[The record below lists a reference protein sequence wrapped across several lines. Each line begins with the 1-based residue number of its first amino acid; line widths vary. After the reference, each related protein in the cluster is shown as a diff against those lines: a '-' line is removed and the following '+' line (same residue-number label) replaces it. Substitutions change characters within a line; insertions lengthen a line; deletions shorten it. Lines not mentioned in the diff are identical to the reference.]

1 MKKLMLFVA
10 LATCAAVLAA
20 GPKAKSGARRTP
32 RRASQQQTV
41 GGVKVKSDVRRA
53 PYQGAISVDA
63 ASGRVIFE
71 DRADAK
77 CCPASVT
84 KLMTLL
90 LVLEDMH
97 ALKYSTVDEVTAT
110 VRCTREKPSVCGLKP
125 GMKIT
130 VDELLFAM
138 LVHSSNDAA
147 VLLAENSTAR
157 NAGRE
162 IQGGDLQAFVQRMNE
177 KAKALGMAH
186 TSFVTPNGFPP
197 PHGSGK
203 PYDTSTARDL
213 VKLARA
219 LVKYGEVYRW
229 TSAKTYTMKT
239 VVNKQGQPVKFLNH
253 NNILRMDKKKI
264 VNAQGESE
272 VDGLKTGYAEYCG
285 SSIILTG
292 KRNGHRAIVVVV
304 GSETSK
310 LRDEHARRLM
320 VDALD
325 AVSR

>member
-1 MKKLMLFVA
+1 MKKLMLLMV
-10 LATCAAVLAA
+10 LAACAAVVAA
-20 GPKAKSGARRTP
+20 PKAKKAPARRAP
-32 RRASQQQTV
+32 QKQAV
-41 GGVKVKSDVRRA
+41 AGLKVKSDVRRT

-63 ASGRVIFE
+63 SSGKVIFE

-97 ALKYSTVDEVTAT
+97 ALKYSPVDEVTAS

-130 VDELLFAM
+130 VDELLFVM
-138 LVHSSNDAA
+138 LVHSANDAA

-157 NAGRE
+157 NAGRD

-177 KAKALGMAH
+177 KAKELGMTN
-186 TSFVTPNGFPP
+186 TSFVTANGFPP
-197 PHGSGK
+197 PYGSGK

-213 VKLARA
+213 VKLAHA
-219 LVKYGEVYRW
+219 LVKYNEIYRW

-239 VVNKQGQPVKFLNH
+239 IVNKQGQPVKFLNH

-264 VNAQGESE
+264 VNAKGESE

-292 KRNGHRAIVVVV
+292 KRDGHRAIVVVV

-320 VDALD
+320 VSALD

>member
-1 MKKLMLFVA
+1 MKKLMLLVA
-10 LATCAAVLAA
+10 LAACAAALAA
-20 GPKAKSGARRTP
+20 PKVKGGARRAP
-32 RRASQQQTV
+32 KQQTV
-41 GGVKVKSDVRRA
+41 AGVKVKSDVRRT
-53 PYQGAISVDA
+53 PYQGAICVDA

-97 ALKYSTVDEVTAT
+97 AMKYSPVDEVTAT
-110 VRCTREKPSVCGLKP
+110 ARCTREKPSVCGLKP
-125 GMKIT
+125 GMRIT

-138 LVHSSNDAA
+138 LVHSANDAA

-177 KAKALGMAH
+177 KAQALGMAS

-219 LVKYGEVYRW
+219 LVKYTEIYRW

-239 VVNKQGQPVKFLNH
+239 ITTKEGQPLTFLNH
-253 NNILRMDKKKI
+253 NNILRKDKQKI

-272 VDGLKTGYAEYCG
+272 VDGLKTGYADYCG

-292 KRNGHRAIVVVV
+292 KRNGHRVIVIVV

>member
-1 MKKLMLFVA
+1 MKKLMLLMVLVA
-10 LATCAAVLAA
+10 CAAAVAA
-20 GPKAKSGARRTP
+20 PKAKKGPARRAP
-32 RRASQQQTV
+32 QRQAV
-41 GGVKVKSDVRRA
+41 AGLKVKSDVRRT

-63 ASGRVIFE
+63 ASGKVIFE

-97 ALKYSTVDEVTAT
+97 AMKYSPVDEVTAT
-110 VRCTREKPSVCGLKP
+110 VRCTREKPSVCGLRP
-125 GMKIT
+125 GLKIS

-138 LVHSSNDAA
+138 LVHSANDAA

-162 IQGGDLQAFVQRMNE
+162 IQGGDLQAFVVRMNE
-177 KAKALGMAH
+177 KAKELDMAS

-219 LVKYGEVYRW
+219 LVKYKEIYRW
-229 TSAKTYTMKT
+229 TSAKTYTMKSIT
-239 VVNKQGQPVKFLNH
+239 TKEGQPLTFLNH
-253 NNILRMDKKKI
+253 NNILRKDKQKI

-272 VDGLKTGYAEYCG
+272 VDGLKTGYADYCG

-292 KRNGHRAIVVVV
+292 KRNGHRAIVIVV

-320 VDALD
+320 VSALD

>member
-1 MKKLMLFVA
+1 MIKTILACASAA
-10 LATCAAVLAA
+10 LACSLALA
-20 GPKAKSGARRTP
+20 RTPPETAFRRTP
-32 RRASQQQTV
+32 YV
-41 GGVKVKSDVRRA
+41 
-53 PYQGAISVDA
+53 GAIAVDA
-63 ASGRVIFE
+63 ATGRVLFE
-71 DRADAK
+71 RNADVVAR
-77 CCPASVT
+77 PASVT

-90 LVLEDMH
+90 LCIEDMH
-97 ALKYSTVDEVTAT
+97 ALKYDPTTRVTAS
-110 VRCTREKPSVCGLKP
+110 VRCSREKPSVVGLKP
-125 GMKIT
+125 GQSMT
-130 VDELLFAM
+130 VDDLLMSIMVKSA
-138 LVHSSNDAA
+138 NDAA
-147 VLLAENSTAR
+147 VLLAENSTAK

-162 IQGGDLQAFVQRMNE
+162 IQPGDLQAFVMRMNS
-177 KAKALGMAH
+177 KAKELGMKNTH
-186 TSFVTPNGFPP
+186 YETPNGYPP
-197 PHGSGK
+197 PNGSGK

-219 LVKYGEVYRW
+219 LMRYNEVYRW

-239 VVNKQGQPVKFLNH
+239 VVNKDGRPVKFLNH

-292 KRNGHRAIVVVV
+292 KRNGHRAIVIVV

-320 VDALD
+320 VEALD

>member
-1 MKKLMLFVA
+1 MRKLVLLM
-10 LATCAAVLAA
+10 VLAA
-20 GPKAKSGARRTP
+20 CAAAVAAPKAKGGARRAP
-32 RRASQQQTV
+32 QQAAA
-41 GGVKVKSDVRRA
+41 GVKVKSDVRRA

-63 ASGRVIFE
+63 ESGRVIFE

-97 ALKYSTVDEVTAT
+97 AMKYSTVDEVTAT

-125 GMKIT
+125 GMKIS

-162 IQGGDLQAFVQRMNE
+162 IEGGDLQAFILRMNE
-177 KAKALGMAH
+177 KAKALGMAS

-219 LVKYGEVYRW
+219 LVKYREIYRW
-229 TSAKTYTMKT
+229 TSAKTYTMKAVT
-239 VVNKQGQPVKFLNH
+239 GKGGLPITFLNH

-285 SSIILTG
+285 SSIVLTG
-292 KRNGHRAIVVVV
+292 KRDGHRAIVVVV

-310 LRDEHARRLM
+310 MRDEHARRLM
-320 VDALD
+320 VSALD
-325 AVSR
+325 AVSH

>member
-1 MKKLMLFVA
+1 MKKLMLLAVFAACAAA
-10 LATCAAVLAA
+10 LAA
-20 GPKAKSGARRTP
+20 PKAKGGARR
-32 RRASQQQTV
+32 ASKPQAAV
-41 GGVKVKSDVRRA
+41 GVKVKSDVRRT
-53 PYQGAISVDA
+53 PYLGAISVDA

-97 ALKYSTVDEVTAT
+97 AMKYSTVDEVTAT

-138 LVHSSNDAA
+138 LVHSANDAA

-162 IQGGDLQAFVQRMNE
+162 IAGGDLQAFVQRMNE
-177 KAKALGMAH
+177 KAQALGMAA
-186 TSFVTPNGFPP
+186 TTFVTPNGFPP

-219 LVKYGEVYRW
+219 LVKYTEIYRW

-239 VVNKQGQPVKFLNH
+239 ITTKEGQPLTFLNH
-253 NNILRMDKKKI
+253 NNILRKDKQKI

-272 VDGLKTGYAEYCG
+272 VDGLKTGYADYCG

-292 KRNGHRAIVVVV
+292 KRNGHRVIVIVV

>member
-1 MKKLMLFVA
+1 MKKLMLLMVLVA
-10 LATCAAVLAA
+10 CAAAVAA
-20 GPKAKSGARRTP
+20 PKAKKGP
-32 RRASQQQTV
+32 VRRAPQKQV
-41 GGVKVKSDVRRA
+41 VAGVKVKSDVRRA

-63 ASGRVIFE
+63 ASGKVIFE

-162 IQGGDLQAFVQRMNE
+162 IQGGDLQAFVKRMNE
-177 KAKALGMAH
+177 KAKALGMAS

-197 PHGSGK
+197 PYGSGK

-219 LVKYGEVYRW
+219 LVKYTEVYRW

-239 VVNKQGQPVKFLNH
+239 VVNKDGRPVKFLNH

-304 GSETSK
+304 GSAGAKE
-310 LRDEHARRLM
+310 RDAHAARLLN
-320 VDALD
+320 DALG
-325 AVSR
+325 ALAW

>member
-1 MKKLMLFVA
+1 MRKGLLLVA
-10 LATCAAVLAA
+10 AFAACVAVFAA
-20 GPKAKSGARRTP
+20 
-32 RRASQQQTV
+32 
-41 GGVKVKSDVRRA
+41 GVKVRSDVRRS

-63 ASGRVIFE
+63 ASGRVLFE

-97 ALKYSTVDEVTAT
+97 ALKYSPVDEVAAT

-125 GMKIT
+125 GMKTT

-138 LVHSSNDAA
+138 LVHSANDAA

-162 IQGGDLQAFVQRMNE
+162 IQGGDLQAFIQRMNA
-177 KAKALGMAH
+177 KAKSLGMAS
-186 TSFVTPNGFPP
+186 TTFVTPNGYPP
-197 PHGSGK
+197 PYGSGR
-203 PYDTSTARDL
+203 PYDVSTPRDL

-219 LVKYGEVYRW
+219 LVKYNEIYRW
-229 TSAKTYTMKT
+229 TSAKTYTMKA
-239 VVNKQGQPVKFLNH
+239 VVNKEGKPVKFLNH
-253 NNILRMDKKKI
+253 NNILRQDKKKI
-264 VNAQGESE
+264 LNDKGESE

-285 SSIILTG
+285 SSIVLTG
-292 KRNGHRAIVVVV
+292 KRNGRRAIVVVA
-304 GSETSK
+304 GSEMSK
-310 LRDEHARRLM
+310 LRDQHARRLM

-325 AVSR
+325 AVSQR

>member
-1 MKKLMLFVA
+1 MKKLMLLMV
-10 LATCAAVLAA
+10 LAACAAVVAA
-20 GPKAKSGARRTP
+20 PQAKKAPARRAP
-32 RRASQQQTV
+32 QKQAV
-41 GGVKVKSDVRRA
+41 AGLKVKSDVRRT

-63 ASGRVIFE
+63 SSGKVIFE

-97 ALKYSTVDEVTAT
+97 ALKYSPVDEVTAS

-130 VDELLFAM
+130 VDELLFVM
-138 LVHSSNDAA
+138 LVHSANDAA

-157 NAGRE
+157 NAGRD

-177 KAKALGMAH
+177 KAKELGMTN
-186 TSFVTPNGFPP
+186 TSFVTANGFPP
-197 PHGSGK
+197 PYGSGK

-219 LVKYGEVYRW
+219 LVKYNEIYRW

-239 VVNKQGQPVKFLNH
+239 IVNKQGQPVKFLNH

-264 VNAQGESE
+264 VNAKGESE

-292 KRNGHRAIVVVV
+292 KRDGHRAIVVVV

-320 VDALD
+320 VSALD

>member
-1 MKKLMLFVA
+1 MKKIVL
-10 LATCAAVLAA
+10 LAA
-20 GPKAKSGARRTP
+20 FAACVSAI
-32 RRASQQQTV
+32 AA
-41 GGVKVKSDVRRA
+41 GVKVKSDVRRT
-53 PYQGAISVDA
+53 PYQGAISVEVNN
-63 ASGRVIFE
+63 GRVLFE
-71 DRADAK
+71 DRADLK

-97 ALKYSTVDEVTAT
+97 ALKYSPVDEVTAT

-125 GMKIT
+125 GMKMS
-130 VDELLFAM
+130 VDELIFAM
-138 LVHSSNDAA
+138 IVHSANDAA

-162 IQGGDLQAFVQRMNE
+162 IEGGDLQAFVVRMNE
-177 KAKALGMAH
+177 KAKALGMNS
-186 TSFVTPNGFPP
+186 TKFVTPNGYPP
-197 PHGSGK
+197 PYGSGR

-213 VKLARA
+213 SKLAMA
-219 LVKYGEVYRW
+219 LVKYNEIYRW

-239 VVNKQGQPVKFLNH
+239 IKNKEGKPVKFLNH
-253 NNILRMDKKKI
+253 NNILRQDKKKI
-264 VNAQGESE
+264 LNSKGESA

-292 KRNGHRAIVVVV
+292 KPGKDSLRRAIVVVV

-310 LRDEHARRLM
+310 LRDQHARRLM
-320 VDALD
+320 VDALGELSARKD
-325 AVSR
+325 PPKECLH

>member
-1 MKKLMLFVA
+1 MRKGLLLVA
-10 LATCAAVLAA
+10 AFAACVAVFAA
-20 GPKAKSGARRTP
+20 
-32 RRASQQQTV
+32 
-41 GGVKVKSDVRRA
+41 GVKVRSDVRRS

-63 ASGRVIFE
+63 ASGRVLFE

-97 ALKYSTVDEVTAT
+97 ALKYSPVDEVAAT

-125 GMKIT
+125 GMKTT

-138 LVHSSNDAA
+138 LVHSANDAA

-162 IQGGDLQAFVQRMNE
+162 MQGGDLQAFIQRMNA
-177 KAKALGMAH
+177 KAKALGMAS
-186 TSFVTPNGFPP
+186 TAFVTPNGYPP
-197 PHGSGK
+197 PYGSGR
-203 PYDTSTARDL
+203 PYDVSTPRDL

-219 LVKYGEVYRW
+219 LVKYNEIYRW
-229 TSAKTYTMKT
+229 TSAKTYTMKA
-239 VVNKQGQPVKFLNH
+239 VVNKEGKPVKFLNH
-253 NNILRMDKKKI
+253 NNILRQDKKKI
-264 VNAQGESE
+264 LNDKGESE

-285 SSIILTG
+285 SSIVLTG
-292 KRNGHRAIVVVV
+292 KRNGRRAIVVVA

-310 LRDEHARRLM
+310 LRDQHARRLM

-325 AVSR
+325 AVSQR

>member
-1 MKKLMLFVA
+1 MRKLIVL
-10 LATCAAVLAA
+10 AVLAA
-20 GPKAKSGARRTP
+20 CAAAFAAGAKQKGGAKTKSP
-32 RRASQQQTV
+32 AKVQA
-41 GGVKVKSDVRRA
+41 GVKVKSDVRRT
-53 PYQGAISVDA
+53 PYQGAVSVDA

-97 ALKYSTVDEVTAT
+97 AMKYSPVDEVTAT

-162 IQGGDLQAFVQRMNE
+162 IQGGDLQAFIQRMNG
-177 KAKALGMAH
+177 KAKELGMAS

-197 PHGSGK
+197 PHGSGR

-219 LVKYGEVYRW
+219 LVKYNEIYRW

-239 VVNKQGQPVKFLNH
+239 VTNKEGQPITFLNH
-253 NNILRMDKKKI
+253 NNILRKDKMKI

-272 VDGLKTGYAEYCG
+272 VDGLKTGYTEYCG
-285 SSIILTG
+285 SSIVLTG
-292 KRNGHRAIVVVV
+292 KRNGRRAIVVVV

-320 VDALD
+320 VDALE
-325 AVSR
+325 AVAHP

>member
-1 MKKLMLFVA
+1 MRKLVFLM
-10 LATCAAVLAA
+10 VLAA
-20 GPKAKSGARRTP
+20 CAATLAAPKAKSAA
-32 RRASQQQTV
+32 RRASRPAPKAAAA
-41 GGVKVKSDVRRA
+41 GVKVKSDVRRR

-97 ALKYSTVDEVTAT
+97 AMKYSTVDEVTAT
-110 VRCTREKPSVCGLKP
+110 VRCTRAKPSVCGLKP

-162 IQGGDLQAFVQRMNE
+162 IEGGDLQAFVQRMNE
-177 KAKALGMAH
+177 KAQSLDMTS
-186 TSFVTPNGFPP
+186 TSFVTPNGYPP
-197 PHGSGK
+197 PNGSGK

-219 LVKYGEVYRW
+219 LVKYPEIYRW
-229 TSAKTYTMKT
+229 TSAKTYTMK
-239 VVNKQGQPVKFLNH
+239 NILDKKGLPVKFYNH

-292 KRNGHRAIVVVV
+292 KRNGHRAIVIVV

>member
-1 MKKLMLFVA
+1 MKKLMLLV
-10 LATCAAVLAA
+10 VLAA
-20 GPKAKSGARRTP
+20 CAAAVAAPKAKGGARR
-32 RRASQQQTV
+32 ASKPQAAA
-41 GGVKVKSDVRRA
+41 GVKVKSDVRRT

-97 ALKYSTVDEVTAT
+97 AMKYSTVDEVTEVTAT

-138 LVHSSNDAA
+138 LVHSANDAA

-177 KAKALGMAH
+177 KAQALGMAS

-219 LVKYGEVYRW
+219 LVKYSEIYRW

-239 VVNKQGQPVKFLNH
+239 ITNKEGQPVKFLNH

-264 VNAQGESE
+264 INAQGESE

-285 SSIILTG
+285 SSIILSG
-292 KRNGHRAIVVVV
+292 KRNGHRAIVIVV

>member
-1 MKKLMLFVA
+1 MCY
-10 LATCAAVLAA
+10 TCAMKRINKRLTLLAGLMAMGAAVA
-20 GPKAKSGARRTP
+20 GPLPETAFRKTP
-32 RRASQQQTV
+32 YV
-41 GGVKVKSDVRRA
+41 
-53 PYQGAISVDA
+53 GAIAVDA
-63 ASGRVIFE
+63 ATGKVLFE
-71 DRADAK
+71 DHADTVAR
-77 CCPASVT
+77 PASVT

-97 ALKYSTVDEVTAT
+97 AMKYFTVDEVTAT

-162 IQGGDLQAFVQRMNE
+162 IEGGDLPAFVQRMNE
-177 KAKALGMAH
+177 RAQALGMAA
-186 TSFVTPNGFPP
+186 TSFVTPNGYPP
-197 PHGSGK
+197 PNGSGK

-219 LVKYGEVYRW
+219 LVKYPEVYRW

-239 VVNKQGQPVKFLNH
+239 ITNKAGQPVTFLNH

-292 KRNGHRAIVVVV
+292 KRNGHRAIVIVV

>member
-1 MKKLMLFVA
+1 MRKGLLLVA
-10 LATCAAVLAA
+10 AFAACATAFAA
-20 GPKAKSGARRTP
+20 
-32 RRASQQQTV
+32 
-41 GGVKVKSDVRRA
+41 GVKVKSDVRRS

-63 ASGRVIFE
+63 ASGRVLFE

-97 ALKYSTVDEVTAT
+97 ALKYSPVDEVAAT

-125 GMKIT
+125 GMKTT

-138 LVHSSNDAA
+138 LVHSANDAA

-162 IQGGDLQAFVQRMNE
+162 MQGGDLQAFIQRMNA
-177 KAKALGMAH
+177 KAKALGMAS
-186 TSFVTPNGFPP
+186 TKFVTPNGYPP
-197 PHGSGK
+197 PYGSGR
-203 PYDTSTARDL
+203 PYDVSTPRDL

-219 LVKYGEVYRW
+219 LVKYNEIYRW
-229 TSAKTYTMKT
+229 TSAKTYTMKA
-239 VVNKQGQPVKFLNH
+239 VVNKEGKPVKFLNH
-253 NNILRMDKKKI
+253 NNILRQDKKKI
-264 VNAQGESE
+264 LNDKGESE

-285 SSIILTG
+285 SSIVLTG
-292 KRNGHRAIVVVV
+292 KRNGRRAIVVVA

-310 LRDEHARRLM
+310 LRDQHARRLM

-325 AVSR
+325 AVSQR

>member
-1 MKKLMLFVA
+1 MCY
-10 LATCAAVLAA
+10 TCAMKRINKRLTLLAGLMAMGAAVA
-20 GPKAKSGARRTP
+20 GPMPETAFRKTP
-32 RRASQQQTV
+32 YV
-41 GGVKVKSDVRRA
+41 
-53 PYQGAISVDA
+53 GAIAVDA
-63 ASGRVIFE
+63 ATGKVLFE
-71 DRADAK
+71 DHADTVAR
-77 CCPASVT
+77 PASVT

-97 ALKYSTVDEVTAT
+97 AMKYDPTTRVTAS
-110 VRCTREKPSVCGLKP
+110 VRCSQEKPSVVGLKP
-125 GMKIT
+125 GQSMT
-130 VDELLFAM
+130 VDDLLLSIMVKSA
-138 LVHSSNDAA
+138 NDAA

-177 KAKALGMAH
+177 KAQALGMAS
-186 TSFVTPNGFPP
+186 TSFVTPNGYPP

-219 LVKYGEVYRW
+219 LVKYSEVYRW

-285 SSIILTG
+285 SSIILSG
-292 KRNGHRAIVVVV
+292 KRNGHRAIVIVV

>member
-1 MKKLMLFVA
+1 MKKLMLSAA
-10 LATCAAVLAA
+10 LAACAAAFAA
-20 GPKAKSGARRTP
+20 
-32 RRASQQQTV
+32 
-41 GGVKVKSDVRRA
+41 GVKVKSDVRRT

-97 ALKYSTVDEVTAT
+97 AMKYSTVDEVTAS

-162 IQGGDLQAFVQRMNE
+162 IQGGDLQAFVLRMNE
-177 KAKALGMAH
+177 KAKALGMAS
-186 TSFVTPNGFPP
+186 TSFVTPNGYPP
-197 PHGSGK
+197 PNGS
-203 PYDTSTARDL
+203 
-213 VKLARA
+213 
-219 LVKYGEVYRW
+219 
-229 TSAKTYTMKT
+229 
-239 VVNKQGQPVKFLNH
+239 
-253 NNILRMDKKKI
+253 
-264 VNAQGESE
+264 
-272 VDGLKTGYAEYCG
+272 
-285 SSIILTG
+285 
-292 KRNGHRAIVVVV
+292 
-304 GSETSK
+304 
-310 LRDEHARRLM
+310 
-320 VDALD
+320 
-325 AVSR
+325 

>member
-1 MKKLMLFVA
+1 MKKLMLLVVFA
-10 LATCAAVLAA
+10 ACAAAVAA
-20 GPKAKSGARRTP
+20 PKAKGGARRAP
-32 RRASQQQTV
+32 KQQAAA
-41 GGVKVKSDVRRA
+41 GVKVKSDVRRT

-90 LVLEDMH
+90 LVLEDMP
-97 ALKYSTVDEVTAT
+97 AMKYSPVDEVTAT

-138 LVHSSNDAA
+138 LVHSANDAA

-177 KAKALGMAH
+177 KAQALGMAA

-203 PYDTSTARDL
+203 PNDTSTARDL

-219 LVKYGEVYRW
+219 LVKYNEIYRW

-239 VVNKQGQPVKFLNH
+239 VVNREGVPVKFLNH

-292 KRNGHRAIVVVV
+292 KRNGHRAIVIVV

>member
-1 MKKLMLFVA
+1 MA
-10 LATCAAVLAA
+10 LVLVLA
-20 GPKAKSGARRTP
+20 
-32 RRASQQQTV
+32 
-41 GGVKVKSDVRRA
+41 DVRA
-53 PYQGAISVDA
+53 VQ
-63 ASGRVIFE
+63 
-71 DRADAK
+71 
-77 CCPASVT
+77 
-84 KLMTLL
+84 
-90 LVLEDMH
+90 
-97 ALKYSTVDEVTAT
+97 YSNVDEVTAT

-138 LVHSSNDAA
+138 LVHSANDAA

-162 IQGGDLQAFVQRMNE
+162 IAGGDLQAFVQRMNE
-177 KAKALGMAH
+177 KAKALGMAS

-219 LVKYGEVYRW
+219 LVKYSEIYRW

-239 VVNKQGQPVKFLNH
+239 ITNKEGQPVKFLNH

-292 KRNGHRAIVVVV
+292 KRNGHRAIVIVV

-320 VDALD
+320 VSALD

>member
-1 MKKLMLFVA
+1 MKKLMILVA
-10 LATCAAVLAA
+10 LAACAAAVAA
-20 GPKAKSGARRTP
+20 PKAKSGARRAP
-32 RRASQQQTV
+32 KQQAAA
-41 GGVKVKSDVRRA
+41 GVKVKSDVRRT

-63 ASGRVIFE
+63 ADGRVIFE

-97 ALKYSTVDEVTAT
+97 AMKYSTVDEVTAT
-110 VRCTREKPSVCGLKP
+110 VRCTREKPRVCGLKP
-125 GMKIT
+125 GMRIT

-138 LVHSSNDAA
+138 LVHSANDAA
-147 VLLAENSTAR
+147 VLLAEHSTAR
-157 NAGRE
+157 TADRA
-162 IQGGDLQAFVQRMNE
+162 IRGGDLQAFVLRMNE
-177 KAKALGMAH
+177 KAKALGMAS

-219 LVKYGEVYRW
+219 LVKYSEIYRW

-239 VVNKQGQPVKFLNH
+239 ITNREGQPVKFLNH

-320 VDALD
+320 ISALD
-325 AVSR
+325 AVSH

>member
-1 MKKLMLFVA
+1 MKKLILLVV
-10 LATCAAVLAA
+10 LAGCAAAFAA
-20 GPKAKSGARRTP
+20 PKAKGGARRAP
-32 RRASQQQTV
+32 KQQAAA
-41 GGVKVKSDVRRA
+41 GVKVKSDVRRT

-97 ALKYSTVDEVTAT
+97 AMKYSPVDAVTAT

-138 LVHSSNDAA
+138 LVHSANDAA

-157 NAGRE
+157 NAGRD
-162 IQGGDLQAFVQRMNE
+162 IAGGDLQAFVQRMNE
-177 KAKALGMAH
+177 KAKALGMAS

-219 LVKYGEVYRW
+219 LMKYTEIYRW
-229 TSAKTYTMKT
+229 TSAKTYTMKSIT
-239 VVNKQGQPVKFLNH
+239 TMEGQPLTFLNH
-253 NNILRMDKKKI
+253 NNILRKDKQKI

-272 VDGLKTGYAEYCG
+272 VDGLKTGYADYCG

-292 KRNGHRAIVVVV
+292 KRNGHRAIVIVV

-310 LRDEHARRLM
+310 MRDEHARRLM

-325 AVSR
+325 AISH

>member
-1 MKKLMLFVA
+1 MRKGLLLVA
-10 LATCAAVLAA
+10 AFAACVAVFAA
-20 GPKAKSGARRTP
+20 
-32 RRASQQQTV
+32 
-41 GGVKVKSDVRRA
+41 GVKVRSDVRRS

-63 ASGRVIFE
+63 ASGRVLFE

-97 ALKYSTVDEVTAT
+97 ALKYSPVDEVAAT

-125 GMKIT
+125 GMKTT

-138 LVHSSNDAA
+138 LVHSANDAA

-162 IQGGDLQAFVQRMNE
+162 IQGGDLQAFIQRMNA
-177 KAKALGMAH
+177 KAKSLGMAS
-186 TSFVTPNGFPP
+186 TTFVTPNGYPP
-197 PHGSGK
+197 PYGSGR
-203 PYDTSTARDL
+203 PYDVSTPRDL

-219 LVKYGEVYRW
+219 LVKYNEIYRW
-229 TSAKTYTMKT
+229 TSAKTYTMKA
-239 VVNKQGQPVKFLNH
+239 VVNKEGKPVKFLNH
-253 NNILRMDKKKI
+253 NNILRQDKKKI
-264 VNAQGESE
+264 LNDKGESE

-285 SSIILTG
+285 SSIVLTG
-292 KRNGHRAIVVVV
+292 KRNGRRAIVVVA

-310 LRDEHARRLM
+310 LRDQHARRLM

-325 AVSR
+325 AVSQR

>member
-1 MKKLMLFVA
+1 MKKLMLLMV
-10 LATCAAVLAA
+10 LAACAAVVAA
-20 GPKAKSGARRTP
+20 PKAKKGPARRAP
-32 RRASQQQTV
+32 QKQAV
-41 GGVKVKSDVRRA
+41 AGLKVKSDVRRA

-63 ASGRVIFE
+63 ASGKVIFE

-130 VDELLFAM
+130 VDELLFVM
-138 LVHSSNDAA
+138 LVHSANDAA

-177 KAKALGMAH
+177 KAKELGMTS

-197 PHGSGK
+197 PYGSGK

-219 LVKYGEVYRW
+219 LVKYNEIYRW

-239 VVNKQGQPVKFLNH
+239 IVNKQGQPVKFLNH

-292 KRNGHRAIVVVV
+292 KRDGHRAIVVVV

-310 LRDEHARRLM
+310 MRDEHARRLM
-320 VDALD
+320 VSALD

>member
-1 MKKLMLFVA
+1 MKKLMILV
-10 LATCAAVLAA
+10 VLAA
-20 GPKAKSGARRTP
+20 CAAASAAPKAKGGARRAP
-32 RRASQQQTV
+32 RQQAV
-41 GGVKVKSDVRRA
+41 AGVKVKSDVRRT

-97 ALKYSTVDEVTAT
+97 AMKYSPEDEVVAT

-125 GMKIT
+125 GIKIK

-162 IQGGDLQAFVQRMNE
+162 IQGGDLQAFILRMNE
-177 KAKALGMAH
+177 KAKSLGMAS

-197 PHGSGK
+197 PYGSGK

-219 LVKYGEVYRW
+219 LVKYTEIYRW
-229 TSAKTYTMKT
+229 TSAKTYVMKAIQD
-239 VVNKQGQPVKFLNH
+239 KAGQPITFLNH
-253 NNILRMDKKKI
+253 NNILRKDKMKI

-272 VDGLKTGYAEYCG
+272 VDGLKTGYADYCG

-310 LRDEHARRLM
+310 MRDEHARRLM
-320 VDALD
+320 VNALD
-325 AVSR
+325 AVSQ

>member
-1 MKKLMLFVA
+1 MKKLMLLMV
-10 LATCAAVLAA
+10 LAACAAVVAA
-20 GPKAKSGARRTP
+20 PKAKKGPARRAP
-32 RRASQQQTV
+32 QKQAV
-41 GGVKVKSDVRRA
+41 AGLKVKSDVRRA

-63 ASGRVIFE
+63 ASGKVIFE

-97 ALKYSTVDEVTAT
+97 ALKYSPVDEVTAS

-130 VDELLFAM
+130 VDELLFVM
-138 LVHSSNDAA
+138 LVHSANDAA

-162 IQGGDLQAFVQRMNE
+162 SQGGDHQVFVQRMNE
-177 KAKALGMAH
+177 KARELGMTS

-197 PHGSGK
+197 PYGSGR

-219 LVKYGEVYRW
+219 LVKYNEIYRW

-239 VVNKQGQPVKFLNH
+239 IVNKQGQPVKFLNH
-253 NNILRMDKKKI
+253 NNILRVDKKKI
-264 VNAQGESE
+264 VNAKGESE

-292 KRNGHRAIVVVV
+292 KRDGHRAIVVVV

-310 LRDEHARRLM
+310 MRDEHARRLM
-320 VDALD
+320 VSALD

>member
-1 MKKLMLFVA
+1 MKKLILLVV
-10 LATCAAVLAA
+10 LAGCAAAIAV
-20 GPKAKSGARRTP
+20 PKAKGGARRAP
-32 RRASQQQTV
+32 KQQAAA
-41 GGVKVKSDVRRA
+41 GVKVKSDVRRT

-97 ALKYSTVDEVTAT
+97 AMKYSPVDEVAAT
-110 VRCTREKPSVCGLKP
+110 VRCTREKPSVCGLRP
-125 GMKIT
+125 GLKIS

-138 LVHSSNDAA
+138 LVHSANDAA

-157 NAGRE
+157 NAGRD
-162 IQGGDLQAFVQRMNE
+162 IAGGDLQAFVQRMNA
-177 KAKALGMAH
+177 KAKSLGMAS

-219 LVKYGEVYRW
+219 LVKYKEIYRW
-229 TSAKTYTMKT
+229 TRAKTYTMKSIT
-239 VVNKQGQPVKFLNH
+239 TKEGQPLTFLNH
-253 NNILRMDKKKI
+253 NNILRKDKQKI

-292 KRNGHRAIVVVV
+292 KRNGRRAIVIVV

-320 VDALD
+320 VSALD

>member
-1 MKKLMLFVA
+1 MKKLMLLVFFA
-10 LATCAAVLAA
+10 ACAAVVAA
-20 GPKAKSGARRTP
+20 PKAKGGARRAP
-32 RRASQQQTV
+32 KQQAV
-41 GGVKVKSDVRRA
+41 AGVKVKSDVRRT

-97 ALKYSTVDEVTAT
+97 AMKYSTVDEVTAT
-110 VRCTREKPSVCGLKP
+110 VRCSREKPSVCGPKP

-162 IQGGDLQAFVQRMNE
+162 IQGGDLQAFILRMNE
-177 KAKALGMAH
+177 KAKSLGMAS

-219 LVKYGEVYRW
+219 LVKYNEVYRW

-239 VVNKQGQPVKFLNH
+239 ILNKEGQPITFLNH

-264 VNAQGESE
+264 VNAQGQNE

-310 LRDEHARRLM
+310 MRDEHARRLM
-320 VDALD
+320 VDALE

>member
-1 MKKLMLFVA
+1 MLFVA
-10 LATCAAVLAA
+10 LAACAAAFAA
-20 GPKAKSGARRTP
+20 PKAKGNV
-32 RRASQQQTV
+32 RRAPRPAPKAA
-41 GGVKVKSDVRRA
+41 GVKVKSDVRRT

-97 ALKYSTVDEVTAT
+97 AMKYSTVDEVTAT

-162 IQGGDLQAFVQRMNE
+162 IEGGDLPAFVQRMNE
-177 KAKALGMAH
+177 RAQALGMAA
-186 TSFVTPNGFPP
+186 TSFVTPNGYPP
-197 PHGSGK
+197 PNGSGK

-219 LVKYGEVYRW
+219 LVKYNEVYRW

-239 VVNKQGQPVKFLNH
+239 ITNKAGQPVTFLNH

-292 KRNGHRAIVVVV
+292 KRNGHRAIVIVV

>member
-1 MKKLMLFVA
+1 MRKIAVFAAVA
-10 LATCAAVLAA
+10 ACAAAFAA
-20 GPKAKSGARRTP
+20 GG
-32 RRASQQQTV
+32 
-41 GGVKVKSDVRRA
+41 KVKSDVRRT

-63 ASGRVIFE
+63 ASGKVIFE

-97 ALKYSTVDEVTAT
+97 AMKYSTVDEVTAT

-125 GMKIT
+125 GMKMS

-138 LVHSSNDAA
+138 LVHSANDAA
-147 VLLAENSTAR
+147 VLLAE
-157 NAGRE
+157 
-162 IQGGDLQAFVQRMNE
+162 
-177 KAKALGMAH
+177 
-186 TSFVTPNGFPP
+186 
-197 PHGSGK
+197 
-203 PYDTSTARDL
+203 
-213 VKLARA
+213 
-219 LVKYGEVYRW
+219 
-229 TSAKTYTMKT
+229 YTMKT
-239 VVNKQGQPVKFLNH
+239 IKNREGQPVKFLNH

-264 VNAQGESE
+264 VNANGESE

-292 KRNGHRAIVVVV
+292 KRDGRRAIVVVV

-320 VDALD
+320 VAALD
-325 AVSR
+325 EVSLHR

>member
-1 MKKLMLFVA
+1 MKKLMLLVTLAACAAA
-10 LATCAAVLAA
+10 LAA
-20 GPKAKSGARRTP
+20 PKAKGGARRAP
-32 RRASQQQTV
+32 KQQAAA
-41 GGVKVKSDVRRA
+41 GVKVKSDVRRT

-97 ALKYSTVDEVTAT
+97 AMKYSTVDEVTAT

-125 GMKIT
+125 GMKIS

-162 IQGGDLQAFVQRMNE
+162 IEGGDLQAFILRMNE
-177 KAKALGMAH
+177 KAKALGMAS

-219 LVKYGEVYRW
+219 LVKYREIYRW

-239 VVNKQGQPVKFLNH
+239 VTGKGGLPVTFLNH

-292 KRNGHRAIVVVV
+292 KRDGHRAIVVVV

>member
-1 MKKLMLFVA
+1 MKKLIVLMTLAACAAA
-10 LATCAAVLAA
+10 LAA
-20 GPKAKSGARRTP
+20 PKAKGGARRAP
-32 RRASQQQTV
+32 KQQAAA
-41 GGVKVKSDVRRA
+41 GVKVKSDVRRA

-63 ASGRVIFE
+63 ADGRVIFE

-97 ALKYSTVDEVTAT
+97 ALKYSPVDEVTAS

-130 VDELLFAM
+130 VDELLFVM
-138 LVHSSNDAA
+138 LVHSANDAA

-162 IQGGDLQAFVQRMNE
+162 IQGGDLQVFVQRMNE
-177 KAKALGMAH
+177 KARELGMTS

-197 PHGSGK
+197 PYGSGR

-219 LVKYGEVYRW
+219 LVKYNEIYRW

-239 VVNKQGQPVKFLNH
+239 IVNKQGQPVKFLNH
-253 NNILRMDKKKI
+253 NNILRVDKKKI
-264 VNAQGESE
+264 VNAKGESE

-292 KRNGHRAIVVVV
+292 KRDGHRAIVVVV

-310 LRDEHARRLM
+310 MRDEHARRLM
-320 VDALD
+320 VSAQD
-325 AVSR
+325 AVTR

>member
-1 MKKLMLFVA
+1 MKKLMLLV
-10 LATCAAVLAA
+10 VLAA
-20 GPKAKSGARRTP
+20 CAAAFAAPKAKGGARR
-32 RRASQQQTV
+32 ASKPQAAA
-41 GGVKVKSDVRRA
+41 GVKVKSDVRRT

-97 ALKYSTVDEVTAT
+97 AMKYATVDEVTAT

-162 IQGGDLQAFVQRMNE
+162 IQGGDLQAFVLRMNE
-177 KAKALGMAH
+177 KAKTLSMAS

-197 PHGSGK
+197 PYGSGR

-219 LVKYGEVYRW
+219 LVKYNEVYRW

-239 VVNKQGQPVKFLNH
+239 VVNKEGQPITFPNH

-264 VNAQGESE
+264 VNAKGESE

>member
-1 MKKLMLFVA
+1 MKKLILLVV
-10 LATCAAVLAA
+10 LAGCAAAIAV
-20 GPKAKSGARRTP
+20 PKAKGGARRAP
-32 RRASQQQTV
+32 KQQAAA
-41 GGVKVKSDVRRA
+41 GVKVKSDVRRT

-97 ALKYSTVDEVTAT
+97 AMKYSPVDEVAAT
-110 VRCTREKPSVCGLKP
+110 VRCTREKPSVCGLRP
-125 GMKIT
+125 GLKIS
-130 VDELLFAM
+130 VDELLFAR
-138 LVHSSNDAA
+138 LVHSANDAA

-157 NAGRE
+157 NAGRD
-162 IQGGDLQAFVQRMNE
+162 IAGGDLQAFVQRMNA
-177 KAKALGMAH
+177 KAKSLGMAS

-219 LVKYGEVYRW
+219 LMKYTEIYRW
-229 TSAKTYTMKT
+229 TSAKTYTMKSIT
-239 VVNKQGQPVKFLNH
+239 TKEGQPLTFLNH
-253 NNILRMDKKKI
+253 NNILRKDKQKI

-272 VDGLKTGYAEYCG
+272 VDGLKTGYADYCG

-292 KRNGHRAIVVVV
+292 KRNGHRAIVIVV

-320 VDALD
+320 VSALD

>member
-1 MKKLMLFVA
+1 MKKLIVLMTLAACAAA
-10 LATCAAVLAA
+10 LAA
-20 GPKAKSGARRTP
+20 PKAKGGARRAP
-32 RRASQQQTV
+32 KQQAAA
-41 GGVKVKSDVRRA
+41 GVKVKSDVRRA

-63 ASGRVIFE
+63 ADGRVIFE

-97 ALKYSTVDEVTAT
+97 AMKYSTVDEVTAS

-138 LVHSSNDAA
+138 LVHSANDAA

-162 IQGGDLQAFVQRMNE
+162 IQGGDLQAFVVRMNE
-177 KAKALGMAH
+177 KAKELDMAS

-219 LVKYGEVYRW
+219 LVKYKEIYRW

-239 VVNKQGQPVKFLNH
+239 ITNKEGQPVKFLNH

-292 KRNGHRAIVVVV
+292 KRDGHRAIVVVV

-310 LRDEHARRLM
+310 MRDEHARRLM

-325 AVSR
+325 AVSH